1 MRASTLVCPFDLAS
15 CNKQAISLAAFI
27 LRFSSNSTIMFKAP
41 SVNVT
46 KGACIFYYIKI
57 RKKFLT
63 AKPQSMEHIKE
74 EEDDSGE
81 IMPTS
86 ERTQDSALKRR
97 QRANNIEVI
106 ILKQRGIVWD
116 MAIGGSLLFLLGTW
130 ILQLF

>member
-1 MRASTLVCPFDLAS
+1 
-15 CNKQAISLAAFI
+15 
-27 LRFSSNSTIMFKAP
+27 
-41 SVNVT
+41 
-46 KGACIFYYIKI
+46 
-57 RKKFLT
+57 
-63 AKPQSMEHIKE
+63 MEHIKE